1 MTQLRLT
8 LLGGFQARLQA
19 GEVVSLPG
27 RKAQA
32 LLAFLALPLGRAH
45 PRDKLAALLWGG
57 IREESARASLRQTLF
72 VVRKALGE
80 AEGAVLRQEG
90 EALALA
96 PAAVEADVAAF
107 ERAVADGT
115 PEALERA
122 ARLYQGDLLAGLVL
136 AEAPFEEWLLGERE
150 RLRELALEGL
160 AKLLAHQRKSGASET
175 AAGTALRLLTLDP
188 LQEVVHRALMRLYAD
203 LGRRGTALRQY
214 QQCVGVL
221 GRELGIEPEAETKA
235 LYQEILRERPQHG
248 VAIAA
253 SSPAQPGAELR
264 TSAGAEVALIG
275 RGDELAQL
283 RDLLAAAA
291 GGTGRVVAV
300 LGEGGIGKSRLVG
313 ELAGE
318 AARRGVMVLLG
329 RSYESEQIL
338 PFGPWVDALRAGR
351 IAEDSGLLERL
362 GPTLRSGLAR
372 LLPEVGGT
380 APAGAVTDIRQ
391 IFECV
396 PRLLE
401 QLAGRRP
408 LLVVLEDLHWADE
421 VSARLVAFVG
431 RRLADRPV
439 LMVATARDDELADAP
454 AFRQALDDLRR
465 DGGLTTL
472 TLRPLSRPDTLT
484 LVRTV
489 ARSGE
494 ASADERLGEQAWA
507 ASEGNPFVAV
517 ETVRAHAEGAA
528 ITPGYG
534 LALPERVREI
544 VGRRLERLSERGQAL
559 AAVAAAIGREFD
571 FALLQRAGGLGEEDT
586 AAGFEELVRRRV
598 LHGVGERFD
607 FTHDRVREVAYARI
621 LAPRRRILHR
631 KVAEAIEALHGADL
645 DAHALALGQHYRQAG
660 AWEPAVTF
668 LRKAGL
674 DAWTR
679 GANRAGVASLE
690 SALSGLEHLAD
701 GPAKTGLAI
710 DIRIDLEL
718 ALMGLGEIPRGF
730 ERLREAEALALRA
743 GDRRRLGRVYFRM
756 TYDLGSL
763 GDLATALAKGE
774 QALAIAAEEQDPR
787 TLSGSRVVV
796 ARTLYGLGQHR
807 RASEIARRNV
817 DIVLTGGPTP
827 PQEDLVRHNVAF
839 SRGWIVLAMA
849 EVGEF
854 RGGALLGEE
863 AVRIAQAELGPHLH
877 VWALLCLGRLYVVQ
891 GALERGIDI
900 LEQALPLCQTSGDLA
915 VYFSRTASS
924 LGEAYARSGRIAE
937 GLTLLQG
944 AASHGEAI
952 GFAYSHALVLGI
964 LGSVHLLAGDVEA
977 AGRCAVE
984 AQALARRYGQRG
996 WEAWALRLLG
1006 EVHARRDRLDLT
1018 AVETHFREAT
1028 AVARERE
1035 MRPLL
1040 AHCHLGLGEAYRRA
1054 SEHARAQAEVAGA
1067 LAEYR
1072 ALDMPHWQARAE
1084 AMLHPAP

>member
-8 LLGGFQARLQA
+8 LLGGFQARLHT
-19 GEVVSLPG
+19 GEVMSLPG

-80 AEGAVLRQEG
+80 AEGVVLRQEG

-96 PAAVEADVAAF
+96 PGVVEADVAVF

-122 ARLYQGDLLAGLVL
+122 AALYQGDLLAGLVL

-150 RLRELALEGL
+150 RLRELALEAL
-160 AKLLAHQRKSGASET
+160 ARLLAHQRKSGAVEL
-175 AAGTALRLLTLDP
+175 AAGTGLRLLALDP
-188 LQEVVHRALMRLYAD
+188 LQEAVHRALMRLYAD

-221 GRELGIEPEAETKA
+221 GRELGIEPEPETKA
-235 LYQEILRERPQHG
+235 LYQEILRERPQHRG
-248 VAIAA
+248 AIAE
-253 SSPAQPGAELR
+253 SLPAQSGAEPRAPGAEPP
-264 TSAGAEVALIG
+264 LIG
-275 RGDELAQL
+275 RADDLARL

-291 GGTGRVVAV
+291 GGAGQVVAV
-300 LGEGGIGKSRLVG
+300 LGEGGIGKSRLVS
-313 ELAGE
+313 ELAGD
-318 AARRGVMVLLG
+318 AARRGVTVLLG
-329 RSYESEQIL
+329 RSYGSEQIL

-351 IAEDSGLLERL
+351 IAEDADLLERL

-372 LLPEVGGT
+372 LLPEAGGS
-380 APAGAVTDIRQ
+380 APAGGTTDIRQ
-391 IFECV
+391 IFESV
-396 PRLLE
+396 ARLLG
-401 QLAGRRP
+401 QLAGRQP

-439 LMVATARDDELADAP
+439 LMVATAREDELADAP

-465 DGGLTTL
+465 DRGLTTL
-472 TLRPLSRPDTLT
+472 TLRPLSRPDTLA

-489 ARSGE
+489 ARGGD
-494 ASADERLGEQAWA
+494 AAADERLGEQAWA

-528 ITPGYG
+528 IAPGHG
-534 LALPERVREI
+534 LALPERVRDI
-544 VGRRLERLSERGQAL
+544 VGRRLERLSERSQTL

-607 FTHDRVREVAYARI
+607 FTHDRIREVAYERI

-660 AWEPAVTF
+660 AWEPAVTY
-668 LRKAGL
+668 LWKAGL

-679 GANRAGVASLE
+679 GANRESVACFE

-763 GDLATALAKGE
+763 GDLAAALARGE

-787 TLSGSRVVV
+787 TLSGSVVVV
-796 ARTLYGLGQHR
+796 ARTLYGLGQYR
-807 RASEIARRNV
+807 RAIEVARRNE
-817 DIVLTGGPTP
+817 DIVLTGGPKLP
-827 PQEDLVRHNVAF
+827 PGNFVPQNVAF

-854 RGGALLGEE
+854 RDGALLGEE
-863 AVRIAQAELGPHLH
+863 AVRIARAELGPHLH
-877 VWALLCLGRLYVVQ
+877 VWALLGLGRLYVVQ
-891 GALERGIDI
+891 GALERGIEI

-924 LGEAYARSGRIAE
+924 LGEAYARSGRLAE
-937 GLTLLQG
+937 GLALLQG
-944 AASHGEAI
+944 AANHGEAI

-984 AQALARRYGQRG
+984 ALALARRYGQRG

-1006 EVHARRDRLDLT
+1006 EVAARRDRLDLT
-1018 AVETHFREAT
+1018 AVETHLREAMVL
-1028 AVARERE
+1028 AGERE
-1035 MRPLL
+1035 MQPLL
-1040 AHCHLGLGEAYRRA
+1040 THCRLGLGEAYRRA
-1054 SEHARAQAEVAGA
+1054 GDRARARTEAAGA

-1084 AMLHPAP
+1084 AVLAGQMG

>member
-8 LLGGFQARLQA
+8 LLGGFHARLRT
-19 GEVVSLPG
+19 GEVMPLPG

-72 VVRKALGE
+72 VVRKALGG

-115 PEALERA
+115 PESLEQA
-122 ARLYQGDLLAGLVL
+122 AALYQGDLLAGLVL

-160 AKLLAHQRKSGASET
+160 AKLLAHHRKAGVSQVAV
-175 AAGTALRLLTLDP
+175 GTALRLLTLDP
-188 LQEVVHRALMRLYAD
+188 LQEVVHRTLMRLYAD

-214 QQCVGVL
+214 QQCVSVL

-235 LYQEILRERPQHG
+235 LYQEILRERPSHR
-248 VAIAA
+248 VAIAEA
-253 SSPAQPGAELR
+253 SLAQPVPEPRAP
-264 TSAGAEVALIG
+264 AGAETLLVG
-275 RGDELAQL
+275 RADELARL
-283 RDLLAAAA
+283 RDLLAATAA
-291 GGTGRVVAV
+291 GTAQVVAV

-318 AARRGVMVLLG
+318 AARRGVTVLLG

-351 IAEDSGLLERL
+351 IAEDADLLERL

-372 LLPEVGGT
+372 LLPEVGGI
-380 APAGAVTDIRQ
+380 APAGATIDIHQ
-391 IFECV
+391 VFESV
-396 PRLLE
+396 ARLLG
-401 QLAGRRP
+401 QLAGRQP

-421 VSARLVAFVG
+421 VSTRLAAFIG

-439 LMVATARDDELADAP
+439 LMVATAREDELADAP
-454 AFRQALDDLRR
+454 AFRQALDDLQR
-465 DGGLTTL
+465 GGRLTTL
-472 TLRPLSRPDTLT
+472 TLHPLSRPDTLT
-484 LVRTV
+484 LVRAV
-489 ARSGE
+489 ARSG
-494 ASADERLGEQAWA
+494 AAAADERLGEQAWA

-528 ITPGYG
+528 IAPGHG

-544 VGRRLERLSERGQAL
+544 IGRRLERLSERSQTL
-559 AAVAAAIGREFD
+559 AAVAATIGREFD

-586 AAGFEELVRRRV
+586 AAGLEELVRRRV

-607 FTHDRVREVAYARI
+607 FTHDRIREVAYERV
-621 LAPRRRILHR
+621 LPPRRKILHR
-631 KVAEAIEALHGADL
+631 KVAEAIEAVHEREL
-645 DAHALALGQHYRQAG
+645 DAHALALGQHYREAE
-660 AWEPAVTF
+660 AWELAVTF

-679 GANRAGVASLE
+679 GANRAGVASFE
-690 SALSGLEHLAD
+690 SALGGLEHLAD

-730 ERLREAEALALRA
+730 ARLREAEALALRA
-743 GDRRRLGRVYFRM
+743 GDRLRLGRVYFRM

-763 GDLATALAKGE
+763 GDLAAALAKGE

-787 TLSGSRVVV
+787 TLKGSVVVV
-796 ARTLYGLGQHR
+796 ARTLYGLGQYR
-807 RASEIARRNV
+807 RAIEVARRNE
-817 DIVLTGGPTP
+817 DIVLTGGPEL
-827 PQEDLVRHNVAF
+827 PQGSFVPQNVAF
-839 SRGWIVLAMA
+839 SRVWIVLAMA

-854 RGGALLGEE
+854 RDGALLGEE
-863 AVRIAQAELGPHLH
+863 AVRIARAELGPHLH
-877 VWALLCLGRLYVVQ
+877 VWALLGLGRLYVVE

-915 VYFSRTASS
+915 LYFSRTASS

-952 GFAYSHALVLGI
+952 GFAYSHALVLGL

-984 AQALARRYGQRG
+984 ALALARRYGQGG

-1006 EVHARRDRLDLT
+1006 EVTARRGRLDLT
-1018 AVETHFREAT
+1018 AVETHFREAM
-1028 AVARERE
+1028 VLGSERE

-1040 AHCHLGLGEAYRRA
+1040 AHCRLGLGEAYQRA
-1054 SEHARAQAEVAGA
+1054 GDHARAHAEGARA

-1072 ALDMPHWQARAE
+1072 ALDMPYWQARAE
-1084 AMLHPAP
+1084 AMFVDS